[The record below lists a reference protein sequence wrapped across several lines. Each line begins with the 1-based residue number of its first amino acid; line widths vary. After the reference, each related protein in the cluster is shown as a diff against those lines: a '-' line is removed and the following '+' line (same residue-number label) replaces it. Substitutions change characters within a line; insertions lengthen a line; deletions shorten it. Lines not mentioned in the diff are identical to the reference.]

1 MVGGTE
7 RGRQVTVTPTEL
19 LQRLAERLWK
29 LADSAAADLA
39 SGATNFPVEPNA
51 PPPLQG
57 RLLIAFERLP
67 DTNTLARLVRDV
79 LGELPEGGQIRLHG
93 WERTPGAARG
103 VALVATEG
111 AARAVLAITP
121 GDPPT
126 VDVVVTAG
134 AAISVEAGDGAWQAT
149 AAVSSDVVWDVEL
162 SRDAQP
168 SPPLG
173 TATIDLQ
180 RVEPLTIG
188 PAEGPGLSASKIGAG
203 LQVSP
208 NSPLSVVLSFE
219 DFRAAL
225 LPEPLAALLG
235 AGSNRSTTPS
245 LLQVQADSAGGL
257 RFDGSGLRVGLP
269 VQLALPA
276 VSARGFAVELAE
288 HEAGIELSATI
299 GLKAQLPGVP
309 VHAQL
314 DGVGVSVPF
323 SIGEGTLG
331 PLLNEIDAP
340 LPSGIGIE
348 LALPP
353 VSGGGDVRTT
363 PNGGYAGVLDVDLG
377 VFSVQALGVLQ
388 LPKGGMPTSL
398 VALLA
403 ATFPY
408 PGIQLGFGFAID
420 AVGGLVGIN
429 RRLDTE
435 QLRALVSDGLVDR
448 VPFPENAVERAD
460 EITRSLDAVFPAA
473 PGRCVVAP
481 MVRINWGGRM
491 VTLSGAVVLD
501 LPNPAQVVLLGRLLV
516 AVPDPAAPLIR
527 LQASVL
533 GRIDPSIPETE
544 LLVSLAG
551 SWIVTTPVSGE
562 LYLLVRGGEGAVF
575 VLSAG
580 GFHPRYARPAGVPA
594 LQRLTMDL
602 GGGFLGLRAEAYL
615 AVTSNA
621 MMFGAKLQLDATIAG
636 CGVEGNLGLD
646 ALFVWEPTFSF
657 SVHVYASVAVL
668 AFGRRL
674 ASVGL
679 DFTLAGPLPWHA
691 FGTGSISVLFWDVSL
706 DFDVHWGDGP
716 RALPQA
722 PDILPLLERALA
734 QPAAWTA
741 ERPLEQRNG
750 MRLTDEA
757 RADLANGRVVQADV
771 TLRISQTVVPL
782 GESIQRFARAAIPE
796 QRWDMEGDGAPVTA
810 RFVPGEFFN
819 LSEEQQLTLPAF
831 AEARSGVSISDKDV
845 LTGQAHLVDD
855 SYETGYKVE
864 PGFQPTDPGIAFNLA
879 IAQFALEQFA
889 HVVEPDERL
898 ARWRS
903 AQESLSTRQVAMR

>member
-1 MVGGTE
+1 
-7 RGRQVTVTPTEL
+7 VTPTEL
-19 LQRLAERLWK
+19 LHRLAGRLWK
-29 LADSAAADLA
+29 LAASAAADLA
-39 SGATNFPVEPNA
+39 SGAASFPLDSSA

-57 RLLIAFERLP
+57 RLLIAFDRLP
-67 DTNTLARLVRDV
+67 GTNPLAGFLRDV
-79 LGELPEGGQIRLHG
+79 LGELPEGGPIRLHG
-93 WERTPGAARG
+93 WERAPGATRG

-126 VDVVVTAG
+126 VDLVVTAG
-134 AAISVEAGDGAWQAT
+134 AGISIAAGDGAWQAT

-162 SRDAQP
+162 SPDMPA

-173 TATIDLQ
+173 TVTIDLQ

-188 PAEGPGLSASKIGAG
+188 PVEGPGLSATKIGAG
-203 LQVSP
+203 LRVSP
-208 NSPLSVVLSFE
+208 GSPLSVALSLE

-245 LLQVQADSAGGL
+245 PLQIQADAASGL
-257 RFDGSGLRVGLP
+257 RFEGSGLRVELP

-276 VSARGFAVELAE
+276 LSARGFAVELAE
-288 HEAGIELSATI
+288 RETGIELTATI
-299 GLKAQLPGVP
+299 GLRAQLPGIP
-309 VHAQL
+309 VRAQL
-314 DGVGVSVPF
+314 DGVGVTVPF
-323 SIGEGTLG
+323 SVSEEALG
-331 PLLNEIDAP
+331 PALGAIDAP

-348 LALPP
+348 LELAP
-353 VSGGGDVRTT
+353 VSGGGDVRMT
-363 PNGGYAGVLDVDLG
+363 PSGSYAGVLDVDLG
-377 VFSVQALGVLQ
+377 VFGVQALGVLQ
-388 LPKGGMPTSL
+388 LPKDGMPTSL

-429 RRLDTE
+429 RRADTE
-435 QLRALVSDGLVDR
+435 QLRALVSDGHADR
-448 VPFPENAVERAD
+448 VLFPENAVERAE
-460 EITRSLDAVFPAA
+460 EITRSLDASFPAA
-473 PGRCVVAP
+473 RGRCVIAP
-481 MVRINWGGRM
+481 MVRINWSGRM

-562 LYLLVRGGEGAVF
+562 IYLLARGGEGAVF

-580 GFHPRYARPAGVPA
+580 GFHPRYTRPAGVPA
-594 LQRLTMDL
+594 LQRLTLDL

-646 ALFVWEPTFSF
+646 ALFVWEPAFSF

-668 AFGRRL
+668 AFGHRL

-679 DFTLAGPLPWHA
+679 DFTLEGPAPWHA

-706 DFDVHWGDGP
+706 DFDVRWGDAP
-716 RALPQA
+716 VALSQER
-722 PDILPLLERALA
+722 DILRLLERALA
-734 QPAAWTA
+734 EPTAWAAG
-741 ERPLEQRNG
+741 RPLEQRNG
-750 MRLTDEA
+750 IRLTDEA
-757 RADLANGRVVQADV
+757 KADLTRGRAVQADA

-782 GESIQRFARAAIPE
+782 GEPIQRFARSGIPE

-819 LSEEQQLTLPAF
+819 LSEEQQLTMPAF
-831 AEARSGVSISDKDV
+831 AEAQSGVSISGKDV
-845 LTGQAHLVDD
+845 LTGRAHLVDD

-864 PGFQPTDPGIAFNLA
+864 PGFQPADPGITFNLA
-879 IAQFALEQFA
+879 IAQFALERFA
-889 HVVEPDERL
+889 RVGAPEERL
-898 ARWRS
+898 ARWRF
-903 AQESLSTRQVAMR
+903 AQASLPARQVAMR